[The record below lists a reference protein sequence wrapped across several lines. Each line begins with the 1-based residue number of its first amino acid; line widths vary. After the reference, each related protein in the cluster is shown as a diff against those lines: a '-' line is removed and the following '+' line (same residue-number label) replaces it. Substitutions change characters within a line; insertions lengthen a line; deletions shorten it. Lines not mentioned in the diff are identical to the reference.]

1 MTKTTELHRRVL
13 LELLNDEDTEGFRKE
28 YLDLLPYDQAVFFK
42 EQTRDVRLKIYNY
55 LSPREVSNIIKNID
69 IDEIEF
75 YITEMDPK
83 YAAMVFSE
91 MPYDDAVDILQ
102 ELDKDEIASFLA
114 LMDKE
119 AVTEIKSLLHYEDK
133 TAGSIMT
140 TEYVSVYRYQTVEE
154 TFKQMKIEAP
164 DAETIYYTYVLDDD
178 KRLVGM
184 LSLRDLVIAEP
195 DDLVDDVMS
204 ENVVSVSAGRD
215 QEEVARMIRDYDFLA
230 LPVVDFQNHLLG
242 IITVDDILDVMDAE
256 AHEDY
261 SKLAAISEIDS
272 PDSMPIQSAKK
283 RLPWLIILM
292 FLGIITASLIGS
304 FEETLEK
311 VPIVAIFIP
320 LIAGMAGN
328 AGTQSLA
335 VAVRGI
341 ATGEYGKGSKVV
353 LILKEALTGLIIGI
367 TIAILITL
375 LITVWKGN
383 FYLGALVGAAIFVT
397 LIVATLSGA
406 LIPLFMEKLNID
418 PAVASGPFIT
428 TLNDITSVLI
438 YFGLAT
444 AFMSLLI

>member
-1 MTKTTELHRRVL
+1 VTQAGELHRKKL
-13 LELLNDEDTEGFRKE
+13 MKLLNEENIKAFREDF
-28 YLDLLPYDQAVFFK
+28 LDLLPYDQAVFFK
-42 EQTRDVRLKIYNY
+42 EQTEQIRLRIYSY
-55 LSPREVSNIIKNID
+55 LSPREVSEIMKNID
-69 IDEIEF
+69 LEDTELF
-75 YITEMDPK
+75 ITEMDP
-83 YAAMVFSE
+83 AFATMVFSE

-102 ELDKDEIASFLA
+102 ELERDEVASFLA
-114 LMDKE
+114 IMDEETVK
-119 AVTEIKSLLHYEDK
+119 EIKTLLRYEEK

-140 TEYVSVYRYQTVEE
+140 TEYVSVFKSQTVAE
-154 TFKQMKIEAP
+154 TFKQMKKEAP
-164 DAETIYYTYVLDDD
+164 DAETIYYTYVLDDN
-178 KRLVGM
+178 KRLVGV
-184 LSLRDLVIAEP
+184 LSLRSLIIAEP
-195 DDLVDDVMS
+195 DEYIKDIMS

-215 QEEVARMIRDYDFLA
+215 QEEVAQMIRDYDFLA

-242 IITVDDILDVMDAE
+242 IITVDDIIDVMDEE

-272 PDSMPIQSAKK
+272 PDSMPITSAKK

-304 FEETLEK
+304 FEDTLEK

-341 ATGEYGKGSKVV
+341 ATGEYGKGSK
-353 LILKEALTGLIIGI
+353 LILIIKEATTGLLIGL
-367 TIAILITL
+367 TIAVLITL

-383 FYLGALVGAAIFVT
+383 FYLGALVGVAIFFT

-406 LIPLFMEKLNID
+406 LIPLLMERFNID

-444 AFMSLLI
+444 TFMSLLL